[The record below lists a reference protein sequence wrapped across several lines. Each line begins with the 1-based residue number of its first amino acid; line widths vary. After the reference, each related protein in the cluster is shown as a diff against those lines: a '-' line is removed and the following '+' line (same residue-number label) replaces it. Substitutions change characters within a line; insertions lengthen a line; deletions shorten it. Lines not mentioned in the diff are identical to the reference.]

1 MRRVVSALSFHS
13 RYSGSPKTSIALTP
27 LMAKTLNQL
36 QQEISRLQKQADA
49 LKTKEAGAVIARIKE
64 AIAHYGLTAADL
76 GLAGKRGRKSAVAKP
91 PRATR
96 KAKGPKKT
104 SRLPI
109 KYRDDAGNAWNG
121 HGRRPGWFLAA
132 IAAGKTPEQ
141 LAT

>member
-1 MRRVVSALSFHS
+1 MV
-13 RYSGSPKTSIALTP
+13 
-27 LMAKTLNQL
+27 KTLTQL
-36 QQEISRLQKQADA
+36 QNEISRLQKQADA

-76 GLAGKRGRKSAVAKP
+76 GLAGK
-91 PRATR
+91 
-96 KAKGPKKT
+96 KGPKSAATKKT
-104 SRLPI
+104 RAARKSKGRKKGSLPI

-141 LAT
+141 LAA